1 MEGKGARVKRLII
14 TIALIFITTTNLYAK
29 ELDTTTLSLQQKLSL
44 VSVLN
49 KTNEELY
56 DYIDNKFVRLKLI
69 NDFDDE
75 KLQKQVYEY
84 CQKKEIPYSM
94 ALITAYKESTMN
106 EDSIRYNFDGSLD
119 VGMMQIHIKAE
130 DYEDKKYLLK
140 PLANMQHG
148 IYMMWQIKERYDA
161 NTLYDINIAYQ
172 YGYQTLYAYRAGE
185 PLPKQERF
193 MKRMKVSEDYIAK
206 MIRRKQIQEVL
217 TGERVEIDIYN
228 QNIQLPQ
235 IIDY

>member
-1 MEGKGARVKRLII
+1 MKRLII

-69 NDFDDE
+69 NDFNDE

-84 CQKKEIPYSM
+84 CQKKEIPYST

-106 EDSIRYNFDGSLD
+106 EDSMHYNPDGSLD
-119 VGMMQIHIKAE
+119 VGLMQIHIGAE
-130 DYEDKKYLLK
+130 EYEDKKYLLK
-140 PLANMQHG
+140 ALPNMQHG
-148 IYMMWQIKERYDA
+148 IYMMWQIKERYEA
-161 NTLYDINIAYQ
+161 YTLIDINIAYQ

-193 MKRMKVSEDYIAK
+193 MKRMKVSEDYVAK
-206 MIRRKQIQEVL
+206 SIRRKQIEEVL
-217 TGERVEIDIYN
+217 DGERIEI
-228 QNIQLPQ
+228 NITNHNTHLPQ
-235 IIDY
+235 ILEY